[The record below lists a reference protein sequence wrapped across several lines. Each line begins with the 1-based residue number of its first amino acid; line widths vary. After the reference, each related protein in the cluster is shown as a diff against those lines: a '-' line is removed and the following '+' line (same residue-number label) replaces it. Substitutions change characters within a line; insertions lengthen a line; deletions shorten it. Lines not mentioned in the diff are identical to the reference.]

1 MSQSVIED
9 LTINEFYRLLKIV
22 QGKINLEPLY
32 IGLSQYFQNI
42 IDCHSTYLPSSVN
55 QIPFYQEVCIFT
67 WRLMTNN
74 QVSCFRKPGQVNTFY
89 LLNCSKSLR
98 TSPCGRTSTRSSS

>member
-32 IGLSQYFQNI
+32 IGLGQYFQNI
-42 IDCHSTYLPSSVN
+42 IDTHSTYLPSSIN
-55 QIPFYQEVCIFT
+55 QVPFYQEVCILT

-74 QVSCFRKPGQVNTFY
+74 QVSK
-89 LLNCSKSLR
+89 LII
-98 TSPCGRTSTRSSS
+98 

>member
-1 MSQSVIED
+1 MSHAVIED

-32 IGLSQYFQNI
+32 MGLSQYFQNI
-42 IDCHSTYLPSSVN
+42 IDCHSAYLPSSVN

-74 QVSCFRKPGQVNTFY
+74 QVSDRSPLDYQSRAEFVMTR
-89 LLNCSKSLR
+89 LLICLFLL
-98 TSPCGRTSTRSSS
+98 